1 MTVRAR
7 RWGIAAA
14 LALLMVLVVA
24 CSGDAA
30 DGGEG
35 SNSAGGPVTIEVSLS
50 DFAITPDRIEAPSGQ
65 ALSFAVS
72 NDGQTPHSFA
82 VDTGNG
88 VVKTPDLDA
97 GTTATLEVDALG
109 DGEYKILCTI
119 PGHEDLGMV
128 GSLVVSANPAMA
140 NDAADMTGTTGSVGA
155 TGSSGTSHSTMS
167 DGSVSVDQMLEGHK
181 AGVESFPAKTQGLGG
196 QPLEPRIENGV
207 KVFDL
212 TATELKWE
220 TEPGTFVDAMAYN
233 GQIPGPELRV
243 NPGDKI
249 RVVVRNEMT
258 QPTVMH
264 FHGLTVPNAMDGVP
278 YVTQDPI
285 LPGGFFTYEFT
296 IVDEPGFY
304 VYHSHFNSTE
314 QVGKGLYGGFLVEPK
329 GGFEIDG
336 VKPDV
341 EYTMFL
347 GDGPT
352 GYVLNGKGFPATQP
366 IVADLHDTVL
376 IHLANDGAV
385 IHPMHLHGYHFEVIA
400 QDGGVLPEPYTAD
413 TLMVAPG
420 QRFDILV
427 KADYPGVWAYH
438 CHILPHV
445 EGPAGMF
452 GMVTALVV
460 Q

>member
-1 MTVRAR
+1 MLV
-7 RWGIAAA
+7 AAA
-14 LALLMVLVVA
+14 
-24 CSGDAA
+24 CSS

-35 SNSAGGPVTIEVSLS
+35 GGEGTSAVAGPVTVDVSLT
-50 DFAITPDRIEAPSGQ
+50 DFALAPDMIEAPSGQ
-65 ALSFAVS
+65 DMAFNVS
-72 NDGQTPHSFA
+72 NDGQAPHSFA
-82 VDTGNG
+82 VDTGSG
-88 VVKTPDLDA
+88 VLKTADLNA
-97 GTTATLEVDALG
+97 GETATLEVPALADG
-109 DGEYKILCTI
+109 DYKIYCTI

-128 GSLVVSANPAMA
+128 GSLMVSA
-140 NDAADMTGTTGSVGA
+140 DAAPTEASGTAAGA
-155 TGSSGTSHSTMS
+155 TGATGAVGPPTMS
-167 DGSVSVDQMLEGHK
+167 HEGITVEQMLEGHK
-181 AGVESFPAKTQGLGG
+181 AGVEAFPAKTQGLGG
-196 QPLEPRIENGV
+196 QPLKPKMENGV
-207 KVFDL
+207 KVFEL

-220 TEPGTFVDAMAYN
+220 TEPGVFVDAMAYN
-233 GQIPGPELRV
+233 GQVPGPELRV
-243 NPGDKI
+243 NPGDKVRI
-249 RVVVRNEMT
+249 VVKNEMT
-258 QPTVMH
+258 QPTIMH

-278 YVTQDPI
+278 YITQDPI

-296 IVDEPGFY
+296 IVDEPGFF

-314 QVGKGLYGGFLVEPK
+314 QVGKGLYGALIVEPK
-329 GGFEIDG
+329 GGFEYQG
-336 VKPDV
+336 QEPDV

-366 IVADLHDTVL
+366 IVASLHDTVL
-376 IHLANDGAV
+376 IHLANDGAL

-420 QRFDILV
+420 QRFDIV
-427 KADYPGVWAYH
+427 VQADYPGVWAYH

-445 EGPAGMF
+445 EGPEGMF